1 MFLFFAFSF
10 IIFLQTQIETWHH
23 FFLKFLET
31 WLENGSLKLTCPIS
45 YVYNNISHHNS
56 FYDHLAHSMS
66 VCVHMDIYETHR
78 NTIVK
83 YFILV
88 HHHRKTNA
96 LLKLC
101 YQNLIAVG
109 GRVDFEDFVDLMT
122 PKLLDET
129 AGMIGLKELKDAFK
143 EVSIP
148 LTHFVVFGTPWWT
161 VHELTLKNFVRAWNS
176 CSRTLKGLQYLDDL
190 FLFSAVWFRW
200 RWYYHFWWD
209 ETCYVEVVGQ
219 TNQQKWNR
227 CSGQGGWQQWWWNS
241 WLWG

>member
-10 IIFLQTQIETWHH
+10 IIFLQTQIEIWHH

-31 WLENGSLKLTCPIS
+31 WLENGSLKLTFPVS
-45 YVYNNISHHNS
+45 YGYNNISHHNA

-101 YQNLIAVG
+101 YRNLIAVG

-143 EVSIP
+143 EVSTP

-161 VHELTLKNFVRAWNS
+161 VH
-176 CSRTLKGLQYLDDL
+176 
-190 FLFSAVWFRW
+190 
-200 RWYYHFWWD
+200 
-209 ETCYVEVVGQ
+209 
-219 TNQQKWNR
+219 
-227 CSGQGGWQQWWWNS
+227 
-241 WLWG
+241 